1 MLSTDQV
8 KVVQNHLNMVFK
20 HEIDPS
26 IPDPTGELQSL
37 HQGSPFTQPNQLR
50 C

>member
-1 MLSTDQV
+1 
-8 KVVQNHLNMVFK
+8 MVFK

-26 IPDPTGELQSL
+26 IPDPMGELQDIHGQS
-37 HQGSPFTQPNQLR
+37 QFSPSDTLIR